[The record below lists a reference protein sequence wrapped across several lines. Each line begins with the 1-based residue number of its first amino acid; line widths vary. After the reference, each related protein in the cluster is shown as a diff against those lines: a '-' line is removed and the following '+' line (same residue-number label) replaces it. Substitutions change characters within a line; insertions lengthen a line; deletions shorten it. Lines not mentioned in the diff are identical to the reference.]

1 MYLDETKHML
11 LAVKSSQCID
21 IRYTLTITISLHL
34 ASCIFTNT
42 FICGDLFTY
51 ARNFLNINSSVWN
64 TCFKTHRVKRKLK
77 FNLLKNWYIYWYS
90 YYNMI
95 FVVSL
100 NYVLKQKVF
109 CLVWRFSRSKSFSK
123 YPSYVK
129 CPLCWYTYCWGD
141 RWYWNVDRI
150 TTAAKSVFI
159 CGCIST
165 IKKPSPIVQY
175 FNIEFANAN
184 KKTAVTTG

>member
-42 FICGDLFTY
+42 FICGDLFTC

-77 FNLLKNWYIYWYS
+77 FNLLKNS
-90 YYNMI
+90 DQHDFCSI
-95 FVVSL
+95 FEL
-100 NYVLKQKVF
+100 
-109 CLVWRFSRSKSFSK
+109 CIETKSFLFSLEVQSLKKLFEISK
-123 YPSYVK
+123 LCQMPALLVHLLLGWPLILKCWSYHDSCEVSFY
-129 CPLCWYTYCWGD
+129 LWVYI
-141 RWYWNVDRI
+141 N
-150 TTAAKSVFI
+150 
-159 CGCIST
+159 
-165 IKKPSPIVQY
+165 
-175 FNIEFANAN
+175 N
-184 KKTAVTTG
+184 KKTQPNCSIFQHRICKCE